1 MDFLPY
7 YIIHARHYLFSR
19 TILQYLQ
26 NFVKPISRNFL
37 KLKLH
42 LKFKIFMKWQIIKL
56 TLWPRIWDEK
66 LELIH
71 QWFLDLLVIPC
82 TNSLILLIFV
92 PNRQCEPSF
101 SVFLFKSSKSYFQNF
116 WSAIR
121 YVLVIKNPS
130 WYSKNFV
137 YAGKVLHI
145 PSLEIANLIYK
156 RPIYY
161 ITHILFRTDV
171 FQVLVS
177 NSTGKTGIEL
187 KI

>member
-101 SVFLFKSSKSYFQNF
+101 SVFFVQKFK
-116 WSAIR
+116 
-121 YVLVIKNPS
+121 
-130 WYSKNFV
+130 
-137 YAGKVLHI
+137 
-145 PSLEIANLIYK
+145 
-156 RPIYY
+156 
-161 ITHILFRTDV
+161 ILFSKFLICDTIR
-171 FQVLVS
+171 VS
-177 NSTGKTGIEL
+177 HKKSKLIF
-187 KI
+187 